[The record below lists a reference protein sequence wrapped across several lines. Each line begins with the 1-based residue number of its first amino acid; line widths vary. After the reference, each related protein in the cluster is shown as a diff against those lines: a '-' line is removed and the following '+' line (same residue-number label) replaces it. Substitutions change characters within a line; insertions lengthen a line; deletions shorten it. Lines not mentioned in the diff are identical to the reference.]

1 MRAKTIDDD
10 LNWAAGMFEG
20 EGSIIINK
28 NKSPKGVINYILR
41 CKVPN
46 TDLEIIDFF
55 HERWPGSKLAERP
68 RGNQRPQRNWI
79 VSGKQAG
86 VFLQKLQP
94 YLRTGRGKE
103 RAKLALQFQRLKE
116 LYREDPRNGGNIDEQ
131 RGCYDKMKQLN
142 LRGAAANNRTLEQ

>member
-1 MRAKTIDDD
+1 LGRWNVRRRRLYYHKQEQVTQ
-10 LNWAAGMFEG
+10 
-20 EGSIIINK
+20 NK
-28 NKSPKGVINYILR
+28 NKSPKGVISYILR

-55 HERWPGSKLAERP
+55 HERWPGSNLPERP

-86 VFLQKLQP
+86 LFLQKLQP
-94 YLRTGRGKE
+94 YLRTVRGGK
-103 RAKLALQFQRLKE
+103 RAELALQFQRLKE
-116 LYREDPRNGGNIDEQ
+116 LYREDPSDGERNIDEQ